1 MSDGP
6 STESAVPPIGQAIL
20 QALLYADVFD
30 YPLTADEI
38 HRYLPGVPASAET
51 VRAFLF
57 DGFARGTLVEG
68 SGFFALADRAE
79 VLAVRRRREAVAQR
93 MWKRAHRYARLIAHL
108 PFVRL
113 VAVTGTLAVGNVEP
127 DDDIDLFIVTAP
139 GRLWLCRA
147 LVIGVVRL
155 ARLFGDELCPNYLVT
170 ERALE
175 IRERNLFTARELAQ
189 MVPLFGSATYR
200 RLRDANR
207 WVLDYLPN
215 AELPPPGTR
224 LRDVGGWPAR
234 FKAFAERV
242 LGGRLGDWLERW
254 ERTRKIDKLTRQA
267 AAIGDGT
274 TAVFTADCCKG
285 HFEAYDQVIL
295 ERFQERLEAY
305 GVASGEWRVASSEFG
320 VARSEG

>member
-6 STESAVPPIGQAIL
+6 PTESDVPPIGHAIL

-38 HRYLPGVPASAET
+38 HRYLPGVPARAEA
-51 VRAFLF
+51 VRALLS
-57 DGFARGTLVEG
+57 DGFARGVLVEG
-68 SGFFALADRAE
+68 DGLFALAGRAE
-79 VLAVRRRREAVAQR
+79 VIALRQRRARIAQR
-93 MWKRAHRYARLIAHL
+93 MWRRARWYGYVIAHL

-127 DDDIDLFIVTAP
+127 TDDIDLFIVTAP

-170 ERALE
+170 EQALV
-175 IRERNLFTARELAQ
+175 IHKRNLFTARELAQ
-189 MVPLFGSATYR
+189 MVPLFGSATYQ

-207 WVLDYLPN
+207 WVLDFLPN

-234 FKAFAERV
+234 LKALGERV
-242 LGGRLGDWLERW
+242 LSGWLGDRLERW
-254 ERTRKIDKLTRQA
+254 EQERKIAQLSRQA
-267 AAIGDGT
+267 AAMGNGT
-274 TAVFTADCCKG
+274 AAVFTPDCCKG
-285 HFEAYDQVIL
+285 HFEAYDRVIL
-295 ERFQERLEAY
+295 ERFEERLEAY
-305 GVASGEWRVASSEFG
+305 GVA
-320 VARSEG
+320 RSEGRVRSGE